1 MLPPCSVCPA
11 MRFHANAVSMQRA
24 FNGSDCDC
32 EALKTVRHDCHT
44 LNADTDVGVVGKL
57 ACSCDA
63 VLGSS
68 CEEPDKL
75 VHRLELEHKL
85 VPEHRLVHR
94 LVPVRKR
101 VLEHKQQL
109 EPERKQ
115 EPEHILP
122 EPERKRVP
130 VLGNKQEPELELG
143 STQVLE
149 LEQDSK

>member
-1 MLPPCSVCPA
+1 
-11 MRFHANAVSMQRA
+11 MQRA